1 MKLNRRTFAA
11 TKMLSKVAMQKKQ
24 KIMKFEK
31 AKFEEAKALL
41 FGIDTECPCSVWNKD
56 GQYEKEYRALKHAL
70 RAWDYAIV
78 FNYMDESGEVL
89 VDSESIDLARDYEK
103 NGSSVDWNGPLHK
116 KYSNDEEYRV
126 KVNAGLKILEI
137 EGINDLDTAKKIY
150 DTYKGIVTTVKIVGG
165 KNYSEKVI
173 EGTYYE

>member
-1 MKLNRRTFAA
+1 
-11 TKMLSKVAMQKKQ
+11 
-24 KIMKFEK
+24 
-31 AKFEEAKALL
+31 
-41 FGIDTECPCSVWNKD
+41 
-56 GQYEKEYRALKHAL
+56 
-70 RAWDYAIV
+70 
-78 FNYMDESGEVL
+78 MDESGEVL